1 MTEIVKAGENLFL
14 ALGFPPHEAALL
26 QLRADLMGQLR
37 LWIQDNG
44 LTQAEAA
51 ERLGVTQAR
60 VSNLVRGHWKK
71 FSLDMLLS
79 LYAKAGMRFRL
90 ELDRAA

>member
-1 MTEIVKAGENLFL
+1 MTETVKAGENLFL
-14 ALGFPPHEAALL
+14 ALGFPLHEAEIL
-26 QLRADLMGQLR
+26 QLRADLMNR
-37 LWIQDNG
+37 LALWVRDSG

-60 VSNLVRGHWKK
+60 ISDLVRGKWKK

-79 LYAKAGMRFRL
+79 LAGKAGIKFRL
-90 ELDRAA
+90 QFDEAA